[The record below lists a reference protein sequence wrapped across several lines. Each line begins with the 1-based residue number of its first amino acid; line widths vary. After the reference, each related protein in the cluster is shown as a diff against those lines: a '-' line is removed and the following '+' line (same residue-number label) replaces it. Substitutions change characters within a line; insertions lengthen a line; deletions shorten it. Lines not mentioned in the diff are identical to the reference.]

1 MAKPILF
8 FDGECSLCNRAVRF
22 VLKHEKNQDLHF
34 AALDSDFAEKEL
46 AGLDLPESLVLK
58 IGNRIYIK
66 SAAVFKVLD
75 YLKGWPRFFR
85 IFRFLPDS
93 LLNWKYDVV
102 ASFRKRIFGM
112 TTHCGL
118 NSKVDKSRFLDLK
131 Q

>member
-8 FDGECSLCNRAVRF
+8 FDGDCSLCNGAVRF

-58 IGNRIYIK
+58 IGNQIYIK
-66 SAAVFKVLD
+66 SAAVFKVSD

-93 LLNWKYDVV
+93 LLNWKYDLV
-102 ASFRKRIFGM
+102 ARHRKTIFGT

-118 NSKVDKSRFLDLK
+118 SPKADQSRFLDLK